1 MAYYCPRYYHY
12 YDPVVVKGY
21 QDEYW
26 SMRDNLRDQQFMVD
40 RMIDQVRE
48 ERRKALDTTTSK
60 CNILQT
66 KVNYDAERIDALENE
81 LSTWK
86 GRFSNMSD
94 RFDTMKTTLE
104 RKDITMDRMRDDL
117 NKCTSTVSD
126 VVSKSKR
133 AQEEYNK
140 LAGELRWKQV
150 RAEMDARDTALTT
163 MRHVDRFRA
172 LTTYRSIYDDLYLYP
187 RTTLYR

>member
-26 SMRDNLRDQQFMVD
+26 SMRSNLRTQQVMVD

-48 ERRKALDTTTSK
+48 ERRKAVDVTTSK
-60 CNILQT
+60 CNMLQS
-66 KVNYDAERIDALENE
+66 KVNYDATRIDALENE

-86 GRFSNMSD
+86 DRFSNMSD
-94 RFDTMKTTLE
+94 RFDVMKDTLE

-126 VVSKSKR
+126 VVSKSKK

-140 LAGELRWKQV
+140 LASELRWKQV
-150 RAEMDARDTALTT
+150 RAEMDARDTALNLST
-163 MRHVDRFRA
+163 MRYYERFRP
-172 LTTYRSIYDDLYLYP
+172 LYTYRSIYDDLYLY
-187 RTTLYR
+187 R